1 MDTNRPN
8 EMGRSYFF
16 LEIIGFSQSL
26 KSFAPRSI
34 ILAAFHYMYIL
45 KLLQLLFL
53 GPRVTQRKSEF
64 VGNEVDLESAGEEL
78 KQIISSLYGGRSL
91 RIRAVDGG
99 STNAEE
105 IELTALN
112 NAYYDIERFG
122 LSFVAS
128 PRHADMLFV
137 TGPVTRN
144 LETAVRTTYQAAPQP
159 CIVVAVGDGAC
170 TGGIWKDSYA
180 VVGAVHTVI
189 PVHIKIPGD
198 PPSPTDILKALS
210 SALKTP
216 F

>member
-1 MDTNRPN
+1 MK
-8 EMGRSYFF
+8 FF
-16 LEIIGFSQSL
+16 KLLNYLFFSSKVTEKKAEII
-26 KSFAPRSI
+26 KD
-34 ILAAFHYMYIL
+34 
-45 KLLQLLFL
+45 L
-53 GPRVTQRKSEF
+53 GEKTY
-64 VGNEVDLESAGEEL
+64 EEL
-78 KQIISSLYGGRSL
+78 GAEIKDNIKRLYNGRSL

-112 NAYYDIERFG
+112 NAYYDIDRFG

-144 LETAVRTTYQAAPQP
+144 LETAVRTTYEAAPQP

-180 VVGAVHTVI
+180 VVGPVEAVI
-189 PVHIKIPGD
+189 PVHVRIPGD
-198 PPSPTDILKALS
+198 PPTPTAILQGVLEALHNQ
-210 SALKTP
+210 LQK
-216 F
+216 

>member
-1 MDTNRPN
+1 
-8 EMGRSYFF
+8 
-16 LEIIGFSQSL
+16 
-26 KSFAPRSI
+26 
-34 ILAAFHYMYIL
+34 MYIL
-45 KLLQLLFL
+45 KLLRTLFL
-53 GPRVTQRKSEF
+53 GPRITERKAQFLGKDVEF
-64 VGNEVDLESAGEEL
+64 ESAGQEL
-78 KQIISSLYGGRSL
+78 KQMIGSLYGGRSL

-105 IELTALN
+105 IELTALG

-144 LETAVRTTYQAAPQP
+144 LERAVRSTYEAAPQP

-180 VVGAVHTVI
+180 VVGAVEHVI
-189 PVHIKIPGD
+189 PVHLKIPGD
-198 PPSPTDILKALS
+198 PPSPTDILVALMS
-210 SALKTP
+210 ILKKNS
-216 F
+216 